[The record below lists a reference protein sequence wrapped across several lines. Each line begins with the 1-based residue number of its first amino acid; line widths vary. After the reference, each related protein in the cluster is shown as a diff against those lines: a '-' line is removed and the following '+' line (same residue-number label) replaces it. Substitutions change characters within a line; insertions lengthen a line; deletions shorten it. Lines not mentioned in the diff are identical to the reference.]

1 MLHWIRCSTVSTS
14 INDDSLCISDL
25 ADLALP
31 YRTAYRNEMDTPRKK
46 KVCHDQFDID
56 KLNLP

>member
-1 MLHWIRCSTVSTS
+1 MSTS